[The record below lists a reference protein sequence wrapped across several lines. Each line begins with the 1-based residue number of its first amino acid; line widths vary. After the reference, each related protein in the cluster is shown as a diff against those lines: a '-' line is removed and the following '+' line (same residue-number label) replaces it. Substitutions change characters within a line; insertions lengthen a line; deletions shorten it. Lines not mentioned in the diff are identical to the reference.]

1 MNMKDSFAL
10 QCLFVVALSLGG
22 LILLECVICW
32 VHDLIY
38 IPILIWW
45 DERCRKTDTQ
55 EKE

>member
-1 MNMKDSFAL
+1 MKDSFAL